1 MVYVSVGYEDG
12 TIFEDENEVQMQK
25 ENTEQNPDLLVP
37 KIHIQVQ
44 QQQ

>member
-12 TIFEDENEVQMQK
+12 TTFEDENEVLMNK
-25 ENTEQNPDLLVP
+25 EETDQAPV
-37 KIHIQVQ
+37 IHIQSQ